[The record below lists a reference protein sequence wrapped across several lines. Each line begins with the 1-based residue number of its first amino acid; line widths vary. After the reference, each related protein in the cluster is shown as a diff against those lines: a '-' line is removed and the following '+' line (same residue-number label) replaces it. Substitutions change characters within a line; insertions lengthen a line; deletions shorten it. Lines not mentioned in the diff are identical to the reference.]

1 MVKFGIYLSTY
12 HTTGNIHDLI
22 ELAELAEE
30 HGWDGYFLWDHILTG
45 EGYDV
50 IDPWV
55 ALSAIAARTSKLT
68 LGTTV
73 TPLPRRRPWKV
84 AREIASLAQLSNNRV
99 VLGVG
104 LGGGIEF
111 SSFGE
116 ENDPRTQAE
125 MLDESLQIIQGLLSG
140 EKFSF
145 QGKHYQ
151 IDEVQ
156 FTPATDIPIWVG
168 GQWPNK
174 KPFKRASRYQGA
186 FPISVEERLLSADEI
201 RGMMAYIRK
210 QNPHLSDDFEL
221 VLALYSFD
229 EPEKNEYIKAYVEE
243 GLSWYLE
250 MLHPWRGDLDELKH
264 IVKRGPPQL

>member
-1 MVKFGIYLSTY
+1 MVNFGIYLSTY

-55 ALSAIAARTSKLT
+55 ALSAIAVRTNKLT

-116 ENDPRTQAE
+116 ENDPRIRVE
-125 MLDESLQIIQGLLSG
+125 MLDESLDIIQGLLSG

-151 IDEVQ
+151 IDEAQ
-156 FTPATDIPIWVG
+156 FTPATDISIWVG

-174 KPFKRASRYQGA
+174 KPFKRASRYQGT
-186 FPISVEERLLSADEI
+186 FPISVEERLLSADEV
-201 RGMMAYIRK
+201 RELMAYVRK
-210 QNPHLSDDFEL
+210 QNLQLSDDFEL
-221 VLALYSFD
+221 ILALYSFD
-229 EPEKNEYIKAYVEE
+229 EPEKNEYLKAYVEA